1 VHTPELS
8 EQDFR
13 AAQRKQILEDR
24 AAARQ
29 RLIDRLYDE
38 DEDALAARL
47 EKCGEPLPLTCTSCG
62 LQKMAFTRCDLKWC
76 PSCAPRLA
84 HDKVTRY
91 DPICSTF
98 QNPLFLTITCKN
110 YRSQKHTGIRELRQ
124 AFTQLRRLR
133 WWKRCCAGGVASFEL
148 TNKGAGWHPHIH
160 ALLDSSWLAVQ
171 VPKPAPGSSAK
182 QYKDAAR
189 RACEEVAEQM
199 SLALGRPASVKGRR
213 RGLRSGA
220 SAALKEVIKYSI
232 KPQDLDKTKA
242 RIGPMLHELSK
253 TRNLVSWGTAYRHPT
268 LKKPVREACP
278 CEQCNNFATYMPDAV
293 IAMIARRS

>member
-1 VHTPELS
+1 MHTDELS
-8 EQDFR
+8 EEAFR
-13 AAQRKQILEDR
+13 AAQWKAICDERT
-24 AAARQ
+24 AARQ
-29 RLIDRLYDE
+29 SLIDRLRDE
-38 DEDALAARL
+38 DEDQLADRL

-62 LQKMAFTRCDLKWC
+62 VAKMAFTRCDLKWC

-98 QNPLFLTITCKN
+98 ANPLFLTITCKN
-110 YRSQKHTGIRELRQ
+110 YRSQKHTGIRELRR

-133 WWKRCCAGGVASFEL
+133 WWKRCCAGGVASLEL

-160 ALLDSSWLAVQ
+160 ALLDTSWLAVQ
-171 VPKPAPGSSAK
+171 VPKPPPGSTDK

-199 SLALGRPASVKGRR
+199 SLALGRPASVKARR
-213 RGLRSGA
+213 RNLRGGA
-220 SAALKEVIKYSI
+220 GAVLKEVIKYSV
-232 KPQDLDKTKA
+232 KPQDLAETKA

-253 TRNLVSWGTAYRHPT
+253 TRNLVSWGTAYRHPS
-268 LKKPVREACP
+268 LKKPVREPCP
-278 CEQCNNFATYMPDAV
+278 CEGCKEFGTYLPDTV
-293 IAMIARRS
+293 IAMICRAR